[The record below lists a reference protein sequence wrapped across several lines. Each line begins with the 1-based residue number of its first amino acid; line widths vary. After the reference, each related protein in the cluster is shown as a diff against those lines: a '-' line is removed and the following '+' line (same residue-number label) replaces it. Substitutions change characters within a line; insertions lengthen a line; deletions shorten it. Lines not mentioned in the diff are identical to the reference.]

1 MKWGARIS
9 LEGEDWTCSRDLTL
23 SREAREREAG
33 VVWTW
38 SYQMTNTPV
47 WSCYSMR
54 WSKRRWA
61 WWVPS
66 RLAPLPAVTQ
76 DLLRRFCLKLIFHRF
91 VFGIQSLSFFA
102 SFFKLSVKKIFS
114 FAWSLGHQ
122 GKDKISLQNTYQ
134 FLVFICSLFE
144 QQTVNLKLGMPII
157 SCGED
162 SGHFEFKNRG
172 ETRTRLLIIILYLR
186 YILIFSGCVSRA
198 TLKVQMLKTG
208 LKRLLVLLPGHI
220 PGGYYFPLEVT
231 SDVSHGS
238 FLWAVEL

>member
-1 MKWGARIS
+1 MGAQPSGTSPCCHPRLTQEILSQTNIS
-9 LEGEDWTCSRDLTL
+9 QICLWNKITL
-23 SREAREREAG
+23 
-33 VVWTW
+33 
-38 SYQMTNTPV
+38 
-47 WSCYSMR
+47 
-54 WSKRRWA
+54 
-61 WWVPS
+61 
-66 RLAPLPAVTQ
+66 
-76 DLLRRFCLKLIFHRF
+76 
-91 VFGIQSLSFFA
+91 FFA

-122 GKDKISLQNTYQ
+122 GKDKISLRNTYQ
-134 FLVFICSLFE
+134 FLVFFCSLFE